1 MTLCFGR
8 TANADGELGCFGL
21 PTNPTWVVTA
31 DTWCAGSNILNTT
44 GGVNTRFGRTDL
56 SLAECQAECESWA
69 ICAGFSWNRQTG
81 GCFWQADSPSP
92 LQPSAFTGYDCHR
105 RLGTLSMYESDRMPI
120 SSCLDS
126 PPSLPPSPPDPPR
139 TPVPNP
145 SPPSPPGIPMAA
157 PICGYTVIPESVSHQ
172 EAFQRCENMGAQPAM
187 IKSAQDNAEMLAAMW
202 AAALAQGLDEPQEA
216 WLGAREA
223 WSMTNLADGSYYWL
237 ADGTAIDDPGPA
249 LGWHTFNQS
258 WGFWD
263 NWPASCCSWGCTFN
277 DFAGDHNGATCVGE
291 EKCLAATYL
300 SERDMGR
307 CMQGVYEEMRLGERC
322 DLEPDKYRC
331 PSLVEQSKAGGH
343 GIDASQHDQDDS
355 ETKAPG
361 VVHIRYFGDI
371 ETGGNRGPRINLYS
385 NWAAGQPQAKPRPLY
400 GTNMVMTTT
409 GEWRKPAT
417 TDNSKWI
424 ACHGICPPPPP
435 APPAAPCHPLTLTLW
450 NPTEDWSNVE
460 IEMDGVRFN
469 TSTADGRTAN
479 FGMCRERGCYSL
491 HIVST
496 ILSTALPP
504 LHWYV
509 TEIMAG
515 EEKRLRQGVGE
526 LPKGKVVCSTY
537 PPPSPPPEP
546 PAPPPPI
553 PRPLQGWSPPPPL
566 TPPTPPQPPVPDP
579 PPLPPSPPPLAIPV
593 PNTFLQPSPPPPASP
608 SPPPPPSSPP
618 LPPPCGE
625 CSDDVGVIHEG
636 SPFAGCQGQL
646 AAGCPSWAS
655 QYCRITCGE
664 CIPCSPPPGPPGKPP
679 SVPSPPLPPAPP
691 STPPPARPPSP
702 PPSPPPPSPPPPS
715 PPPPSQPRDFS
726 PPPPPLLPWRYC
738 VVDEVERRPSTGSWV
753 ASNYAIFQ
761 SSDCEAWRDSVYPGA
776 QYEDYLPSDGTDA
789 ATPGFCYR
797 QTTGNGLTWF
807 VGRQTAS
814 IAWFVCAMEN
824 TQCLCY
830 DRPPSLPPSPQPAS
844 PPPSPPKPSPPPPS
858 PPPPSQPPSVPH
870 QAVNERQCVV
880 DAKGVTR
887 CVGLPPGLSLND
899 PLVKARLKR
908 NGIVLP

>member
-1 MTLCFGR
+1 M
-8 TANADGELGCFGL
+8 N
-21 PTNPTWVVTA
+21 N
-31 DTWCAGSNILNTT
+31 N
-44 GGVNTRFGRTDL
+44 
-56 SLAECQAECESWA
+56 
-69 ICAGFSWNRQTG
+69 
-81 GCFWQADSPSP
+81 
-92 LQPSAFTGYDCHR
+92 
-105 RLGTLSMYESDRMPI
+105 
-120 SSCLDS
+120 
-126 PPSLPPSPPDPPR
+126 
-139 TPVPNP
+139 
-145 SPPSPPGIPMAA
+145 
-157 PICGYTVIPESVSHQ
+157 
-172 EAFQRCENMGAQPAM
+172 
-187 IKSAQDNAEMLAAMW
+187 
-202 AAALAQGLDEPQEA
+202 
-216 WLGAREA
+216 
-223 WSMTNLADGSYYWL
+223 ADGSYYWV
-237 ADGTAIDDPGPA
+237 ADGTAVLAVSAWPP
-249 LGWHTFNQS
+249 TM
-258 WGFWD
+258 FWD
-263 NWPASCCSWGCTFN
+263 RWKISTMWMEPSNKSSCCWGSHDCRSHKNRHTTQPWVDDWWKCQGCLNTSDWQKAPCT
-277 DFAGDHNGATCVGE
+277 ASPTGAGATRWGDE
-291 EKCLAATYL
+291 LRL
-300 SERDMGR
+300 RD
-307 CMQGVYEEMRLGERC
+307 RC
-322 DLEPDKYRC
+322 DLDPDSYRC
-331 PSLVEQSKAGGH
+331 PQAVTDAG
-343 GIDASQHDQDDS
+343 
-355 ETKAPG
+355 ENT
-361 VVHIRYFGDI
+361 
-371 ETGGNRGPRINLYS
+371 GPRINLYS
-385 NWAAGQPQAKPRPLY
+385 NWASGEPKGKINGFHGSY
-400 GTNMVMTTT
+400 NMVMRTT

-417 TDNSKWI
+417 TDDSKWI

-509 TEIMAG
+509 TEVVAG

-579 PPLPPSPPPLAIPV
+579 PPLPPSPPPLAITV
-593 PNTFLQPSPPPPASP
+593 PNSFLQPSPPPPASP

-691 STPPPARPPSP
+691 SAPPPARPPSP

-726 PPPPPLLPWRYC
+726 PPPPLLPWRYC

-797 QTTGNGLTWF
+797 QTMGNGLTWF

-824 TQCLCY
+824 TECLCY
-830 DRPPSLPPSPQPAS
+830 DRPPSLPPSPQPALPPL

-899 PLVKARLKR
+899 PRVKARLKR